1 MTTTAVDVALL
12 TTGILH
18 GWRPRRRRLL
28 AKPENKTT
36 PTTMM
41 MMTGTVSPMLI
52 PEKLVDGGEEVGAA

>member
-12 TTGILH
+12 TTGILC
-18 GWRPRRRRLL
+18 GWRLKRRRLL

-41 MMTGTVSPMLI
+41 MKTGTASPMLS
-52 PEKLVDGGEEVGAA
+52 PEKLVDGVEEVGAA